1 MQLITNNKLT
11 EDDKIKIISFLEK
24 NNISFKELYD
34 YIDVISLKEWTNDEI
49 SFITDNPDSRLTS
62 IDEWTDL
69 EILQIK
75 S

>member
-1 MQLITNNKLT
+1 MQIITNYKLT

-24 NNISFKELYD
+24 NNISFKELYS
-34 YIDVISLKEWTNDEI
+34 YIDVISLKKWTNDEI
-49 SFITDNPDSRLTS
+49 SFITDNPNSRLTS

-69 EILQIK
+69 EILRIK

>member
-62 IDEWTDL
+62 IDEWPDL

>member
-24 NNISFKELYD
+24 NNISFKELHN
-34 YIDVISLKEWTNDEI
+34 YIDVISLKEWANDEI
-49 SFITDNPDSRLTS
+49 SFITDNPDSNLTS

>member
-24 NNISFKELYD
+24 NSISFKELYN
-34 YIDVISLKEWTNDEI
+34 YIDNISLKEWTNDEI
-49 SFITDNPDSRLTS
+49 SFITDNPNSNLTS
-62 IDEWTDL
+62 INEWTDL